1 MFASAI
7 HWVSKPCFKAV
18 TVEFERT
25 TMHGEKVNF
34 RMSACVLKRLAW
46 CTSVVHYSSTLK
58 VIGSPYTQAL
68 QLKKCCLFKAGTLI
82 VTHSRYH
89 PACHPLMSVE
99 TRISRIWHHRGGK
112 KKQQQQINKQPL
124 TRHTNMKKEEPYFCC
139 TSYTAVIMAG
149 YFFSYGCCNLTWVMN
164 ATRVVH
170 MELIA

>member
-68 QLKKCCLFKAGTLI
+68 QLNKCCLFKAGTLI

-112 KKQQQQINKQPL
+112 KKQQQTNKQPL